1 MLSSSFLGPFFIIF
15 GLRISLT
22 ALQDKEERDWVVAK
36 LFEIGDTHMAMASRK
51 CPSRALGPVRLFSNA
66 NLEQTFRGLKP
77 ALTCH
82 VSGQL
87 YQAHTRKALS

>member
-22 ALQDKEERDWVVAK
+22 ALQDKDERDWVVAK

-51 CPSRALGPVRLFSNA
+51 SPIHWHCDNRAVPESASVIAPRLPDKSSFI
-66 NLEQTFRGLKP
+66 L
-77 ALTCH
+77 
-82 VSGQL
+82 V
-87 YQAHTRKALS
+87 Y